1 MINKRLL
8 HFLSFVY
15 FKRRSAWE
23 KMNHALIVVERQQM
37 LRHFYSMITPLLT
50 LHTATTATLLVV
62 SLTLNNTKKKQSLQ
76 SILQQ
81 SQQTNLPKLDLESRY
96 RIVSQLSSYI
106 VKLLIVDEYQN
117 SGEQQSEEA
126 LKFQT
131 TVFLQLMCYW
141 QSNLLFSALRGCLVP
156 SRLCLNLVYRLLHSL
171 VLREP
176 TEPRGA
182 FFGFVLSY
190 YWSPSVQCLMC
201 PKSHQCCAIFGST
214 ASLEILNEIQADAG
228 GASEAFFSLSYNSDD
243 IGLKYSRSEGI
254 WACLL

>member
-62 SLTLNNTKKKQSLQ
+62 SLTLNNTKKNNLYNQFCNSHNKQICLNL
-76 SILQQ
+76 ILKAGTASFHNSVRILWSYWSSMNTKTVENNNQK
-81 SQQTNLPKLDLESRY
+81 KLWNFRQRS
-96 RIVSQLSSYI
+96 
-106 VKLLIVDEYQN
+106 
-117 SGEQQSEEA
+117 
-126 LKFQT
+126 
-131 TVFLQLMCYW
+131 FLQLMCYW

-243 IGLKYSRSEGI
+243 IGLKYSCSEGI

>member
-1 MINKRLL
+1 
-8 HFLSFVY
+8 
-15 FKRRSAWE
+15 
-23 KMNHALIVVERQQM
+23 MNHALIVVERQQM

-96 RIVSQLSSYI
+96 RIVSQLGSYI

-131 TVFLQLMCYW
+131 TVF
-141 QSNLLFSALRGCLVP
+141 STVNVLLTIKPLVFCTQRMSCPLSSLPKFGLSAPSLLGVARANWAPRCL
-156 SRLCLNLVYRLLHSL
+156 LWIC
-171 VLREP
+171 
-176 TEPRGA
+176 A
-182 FFGFVLSY
+182 FVLLI
-190 YWSPSVQCLMC
+190 P
-201 PKSHQCCAIFGST
+201 I
-214 ASLEILNEIQADAG
+214 
-228 GASEAFFSLSYNSDD
+228 
-243 IGLKYSRSEGI
+243 RSMFDVP
-254 WACLL
+254 